1 MNRLLSK
8 KFNCKLILKKCIFIF
23 LDSLGIFLSFFSK
36 IFNLIN
42 FLYIHIYSSYI
53 KNRLG
58 KCGDNLRT
66 KFPLYLIGENKISI
80 GNNFTSFRRN
90 RIEVFGKILEKDYN
104 GKLIIGDN
112 FSMND
117 DCHIACINKITI
129 GNNVLFASKIFITD
143 HFHGEINK
151 ENFLKPP
158 YLRPLYSK
166 GEVIIKDNVWVGE
179 SVVILPG
186 VTIGENCVIGANS
199 VITKS
204 FPKNS
209 IIGGNPAKLIRSI

>member
-1 MNRLLSK
+1 MGILLFSFFRFIGK
-8 KFNCKLILKKCIFIF
+8 NFNKFIYFKNASNIYKLITSGFYSGFISYFFKKC
-23 LDSLGIFLSFFSK
+23 G
-36 IFNLIN
+36 IN
-42 FLYIHIYSSYI
+42 FRTLYPLYI
-53 KNRLG
+53 
-58 KCGDNLRT
+58 
-66 KFPLYLIGENKISI
+66 IGGEKIII
-80 GNNFTSFRRN
+80 GNNFSSFKRN
-90 RIEVFGKILEKDYN
+90 RIEVFGKILNIDYDGN
-104 GKLIIGDN
+104 LLIGNN

-129 GNNVLFASKIFITD
+129 GNNVLFASKIFVTD

-151 ENFLKPP
+151 ENLLKPP
-158 YLRPLYSK
+158 SKRLLYSK

-179 SVVILPG
+179 GVVILPG

-209 IIGGNPAKLIRSI
+209 IIGGNPAKLIRTI